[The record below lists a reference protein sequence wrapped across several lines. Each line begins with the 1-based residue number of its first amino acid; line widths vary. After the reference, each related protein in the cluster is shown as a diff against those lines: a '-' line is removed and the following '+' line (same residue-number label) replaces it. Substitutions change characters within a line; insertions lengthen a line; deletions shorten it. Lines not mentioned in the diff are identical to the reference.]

1 VTEPKTH
8 EPCTAGCTAAAQV
21 HRLQAAQQRDVART
35 RVRRITV
42 GTTTFAVAVAA
53 IGAVALAAPHTTSST
68 AAATPAANAAGKL
81 AAAGSSPISSGTGQ
95 QPVARTGG
103 S

>member
-1 VTEPKTH
+1 MTDPKTH
-8 EPCTAGCTAAAQV
+8 LPCTAGCTATAQV
-21 HRLQAAQQRDVART
+21 HRLKAAQQRDVARA

-53 IGAVALAAPHTTSST
+53 VGAVALAAPHATNST
-68 AAATPAANAAGKL
+68 AAATPAVNAAGKL
-81 AAAGSSPISSGTGQ
+81 ATGGSSLVSGGKGQ